1 MKPILLL
8 GPAHPGGP
16 PLERWLVEF
25 RPVPLA
31 EAAAADA
38 AGYSSVI
45 VVNDGG
51 AQTFRRLL
59 TAFEMRE
66 RQEHLGIAM
75 LSYLDE
81 LDRRLPT
88 LINLEP
94 RLRFELK
101 GDALRLE
108 YQAV

>member
-8 GPAHPGGP
+8 GPAQPGGP

-25 RPVPLA
+25 RPVTLA
-31 EAAAADA
+31 GAAAADA

-45 VVNDGG
+45 VINDGG
-51 AQTFRRLL
+51 AHTFRRLL

-66 RQEHLGIAM
+66 HQEQLGIAV

-81 LDRRLPT
+81 LDKRLPA

-101 GDALRLE
+101 DEVLRLE

>member
-8 GPAHPGGP
+8 GPADPGGP

-25 RPVPLA
+25 RPLTLA

-38 AGYSSVI
+38 VGYSSVI

-51 AQTFRRLL
+51 AHTFRRLL

-66 RQEHLGIAM
+66 RQHQLGIGVM
-75 LSYLDE
+75 SYLD
-81 LDRRLPT
+81 DVGQRLPA
-88 LINLEP
+88 LISLEP

-101 GDALRLE
+101 DDALRLE